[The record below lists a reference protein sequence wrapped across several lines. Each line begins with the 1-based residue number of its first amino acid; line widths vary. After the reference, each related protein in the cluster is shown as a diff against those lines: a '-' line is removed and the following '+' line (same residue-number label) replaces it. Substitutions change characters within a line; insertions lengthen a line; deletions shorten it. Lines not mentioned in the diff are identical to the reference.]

1 MSSCVY
7 AMGKSTPG
15 DQNPAARSSHPLL
28 LRSNLSHIFFT
39 HELISV
45 TIFSPFSV
53 ARDWRL
59 NYCLIAGGGW
69 LLFASVC
76 ISLHHLSYGTA
87 FSLYS
92 GVVAGKN
99 IFTTTWLRPLPLVW
113 RHLIRL
119 RWPLTRSSV
128 SPSRRRYGTSRS
140 RRRRAFCRAMR
151 RASFAR
157 CCQPPTGGC
166 NFSS

>member
-15 DQNPAARSSHPLL
+15 DQSPAARSSHPL

-39 HELISV
+39 RELISV
-45 TIFSPFSV
+45 TIFLPFSV

-99 IFTTTWLRPLPLVW
+99 IFTTAFFQVFPFFIMKKGGNAGNPASFVL
-113 RHLIRL
+113 RL
-119 RWPLTRSSV
+119 RFFKFLL
-128 SPSRRRYGTSRS
+128 
-140 RRRRAFCRAMR
+140 
-151 RASFAR
+151 
-157 CCQPPTGGC
+157 
-166 NFSS
+166 FSSQM

>member
-15 DQNPAARSSHPLL
+15 DQNPVARSSHPL

-39 HELISV
+39 RELISV
-45 TIFSPFSV
+45 TIFLPFSV

-119 RWPLTRSSV
+119 RWPLTRNYV
-128 SPSRRRYGTSRS
+128 SPSRRRYGTSRF

-166 NFSS
+166 IFSS

>member
-15 DQNPAARSSHPLL
+15 DQSPAARSSHPL

-39 HELISV
+39 RELISV
-45 TIFSPFSV
+45 TIFLPFSV

-76 ISLHHLSYGTA
+76 ISLHHLSYGAA

-140 RRRRAFCRAMR
+140 RRRRAFYHVMR
-151 RASFAR
+151 TASFVRWFPLVHAASS
-157 CCQPPTGGC
+157 
-166 NFSS
+166 FSS

>member
-15 DQNPAARSSHPLL
+15 DQNPVARSSHPL

-39 HELISV
+39 RELISV

-69 LLFASVC
+69 LLLASALVR
-76 ISLHHLSYGTA
+76 
-87 FSLYS
+87 YS
-92 GVVAGKN
+92 FQS
-99 IFTTTWLRPLPLVW
+99 IF
-113 RHLIRL
+113 
-119 RWPLTRSSV
+119 
-128 SPSRRRYGTSRS
+128 RRRGREEHIHDNTNQDSLAKD
-140 RRRRAFCRAMR
+140 RR
-151 RASFAR
+151 
-157 CCQPPTGGC
+157 T
-166 NFSS
+166 

>member
-15 DQNPAARSSHPLL
+15 DQSPAARSSHPL

-39 HELISV
+39 RELISV
-45 TIFSPFSV
+45 TIFLPFSV

-76 ISLHHLSYGTA
+76 ISLHHLSYGA
-87 FSLYS
+87 VFSLYS

-99 IFTTTWLRPLPLVW
+99 IFTTTKFSLK
-113 RHLIRL
+113 I
-119 RWPLTRSSV
+119 
-128 SPSRRRYGTSRS
+128 
-140 RRRRAFCRAMR
+140 AEI
-151 RASFAR
+151 FAD
-157 CCQPPTGGC
+157 
-166 NFSS
+166 FF

>member
-15 DQNPAARSSHPLL
+15 DQSPAARSSHPL

-39 HELISV
+39 RELISV
-45 TIFSPFSV
+45 TIFLPFSV

-92 GVVAGKN
+92 GVVAGIHDS
-99 IFTTTWLRPLPLVW
+99 IF
-113 RHLIRL
+113 
-119 RWPLTRSSV
+119 SSV
-128 SPSRRRYGTSRS
+128 SFFHHEKRRKCRKCWPPARRPKYRKAKKSNESRH
-140 RRRRAFCRAMR
+140 
-151 RASFAR
+151 
-157 CCQPPTGGC
+157 
-166 NFSS
+166 

>member
-28 LRSNLSHIFFT
+28 RSNLSHIFFT
-39 HELISV
+39 RELISV
-45 TIFSPFSV
+45 TIFLPFSV

-76 ISLHHLSYGTA
+76 ISLHHLSYGAA

-99 IFTTTWLRPLPLVW
+99 IFTTTKFSLKIAEIL
-113 RHLIRL
+113 LIF
-119 RWPLTRSSV
+119 SQNF
-128 SPSRRRYGTSRS
+128 
-140 RRRRAFCRAMR
+140 AN
-151 RASFAR
+151 FAR
-157 CCQPPTGGC
+157 RFLHFCQILT
-166 NFSS
+166 NFFRDFSKFF

>member
-7 AMGKSTPG
+7 AMGKSTLS

-28 LRSNLSHIFFT
+28 RSNLSHIFFT
-39 HELISV
+39 RELISV
-45 TIFSPFSV
+45 TIFLPFSV

-76 ISLHHLSYGTA
+76 ISLHHLSYGAA

-99 IFTTTWLRPLPLVW
+99 IFTTTKFSLKIAEIFAVFLQNFAKFAKICRIFAKFRP
-113 RHLIRL
+113 
-119 RWPLTRSSV
+119 
-128 SPSRRRYGTSRS
+128 
-140 RRRRAFCRAMR
+140 
-151 RASFAR
+151 
-157 CCQPPTGGC
+157 
-166 NFSS
+166 NFGQIFSGFFPKCSIF